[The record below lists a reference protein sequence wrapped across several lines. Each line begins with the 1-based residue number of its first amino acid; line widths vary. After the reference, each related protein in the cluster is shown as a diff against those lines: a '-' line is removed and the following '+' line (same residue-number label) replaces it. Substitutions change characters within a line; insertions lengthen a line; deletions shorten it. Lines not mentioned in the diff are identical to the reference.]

1 MPRLARRCPAWPIA
15 LSGKL
20 NRKIL
25 TRSFMFVPRAAGRPF
40 REGKNKTAGACG
52 AGRSK
57 SADADD
63 QLRTVMQEISAR
75 FSVLQAAS
83 A

>member
-1 MPRLARRCPAWPIA
+1 MVA
-15 LSGKL
+15 
-20 NRKIL
+20 
-25 TRSFMFVPRAAGRPF
+25 PRAAGAF
-40 REGKNKTAGACG
+40 RDGKSKTAGACG
-52 AGRSK
+52 AGRLK
-57 SADADD
+57 SADDDD

>member
-1 MPRLARRCPAWPIA
+1 
-15 LSGKL
+15 
-20 NRKIL
+20 
-25 TRSFMFVPRAAGRPF
+25 MFVPRAAGRPF